1 MENEN
6 KNRNKGEETDSRKT
20 YSPPQVISDD
30 VFETM
35 ALSCTNLGPINCPAG
50 SPANS

>member
-1 MENEN
+1 MEN
-6 KNRNKGEETDSRKT
+6 KNNNKLETPDKREA
-20 YSPPQVISDD
+20 YEPPAVISED

>member
-1 MENEN
+1 MENDN
-6 KNRNKGEETDSRKT
+6 KKEIKEEKTDSKKA

-35 ALSCTNLGPINCPAG
+35 ALSCTNQGPILCPAG